1 MPMTQRLK
9 QLTKIKPKLTSSLGV
24 IIVAAILL
32 ELISAV
38 QYYYTRGLLEQEL
51 EHRAESEL
59 MAKMNLICKSS
70 VTIGTSTALYDERN
84 HACNHRHNGHQDRS
98 QTFLTS
104 SKSSI
109 TDGHALSTALRSEL
123 GNQDSRLRQETYQH
137 DHTCL
142 QVNIIVHARQ
152 ME

>member
-32 ELISAV
+32 EIISAV

-59 MAKMNLICKSS
+59 RA
-70 VTIGTSTALYDERN
+70 T
-84 HACNHRHNGHQDRS
+84 RS
-98 QTFLTS
+98 
-104 SKSSI
+104 
-109 TDGHALSTALRSEL
+109 
-123 GNQDSRLRQETYQH
+123 
-137 DHTCL
+137 
-142 QVNIIVHARQ
+142 
-152 ME
+152 